1 MTLAQIAYEQF
12 QTLPDDQA
20 QEVLDFIGF
29 LKSKQDRAEWL
40 DLMSAQAESMKT
52 VWDNPEDEVWNDL

>member
-1 MTLAQIAYEQF
+1 MTLAQIAYVQF

-20 QEVLDFIGF
+20 QEVLDFISF

-40 DLMSAQAESMKT
+40 DLMNAQAESMKA
-52 VWDNPEDEVWNDL
+52 VWDNPEEEVWNDL

>member
-1 MTLAQIAYEQF
+1 MTLAQIAYEQL

-40 DLMSAQAESMKT
+40 DLMNAQAESMKA